1 MLTSMEKYLFVT
13 VNYATEVPGDALPNC
28 FMLVKYGDDIA
39 RTRIAHNHSNPRWG
53 QAFAFGLAEKNQPI
67 GFRLMDKDYE
77 FTAFKI
83 DLGNEMDAA
92 PKLYE
97 YKFAEYSIVSIK
109 IQVCSFFEGPGVEP
123 GEVNP
128 KELPVWEVDLDK
140 LNSAQEIVLKKEVVV
155 VPPAPTI
162 NLNWAAA
169 RMNVKVIGI
178 LGMLTSG
185 TRDCYIKI
193 KYRDRR
199 KKTTRHFGD
208 SYTPVWNEEFTFKF
222 DPEFRTIELRF
233 YNSMYGGQHCEST
246 KKVEIELVEQKE
258 YEVVFFDSRT
268 PAWLTFTIKL
278 FEDPDRCTDSLGE
291 SCDSIEVR
299 DDAATTKKAKKHNH
313 TGTGRCKYC
322 ACACSKEHKC
332 SNCPRCNGC
341 QDCGCACAC
350 DCDSSGSDDDSGCDC
365 DCNCDCNC
373 NCSAPKC
380 SGCGGGCGGCGSDD
394 DCCVI
399 A

>member
-1 MLTSMEKYLFVT
+1 
-13 VNYATEVPGDALPNC
+13 
-28 FMLVKYGDDIA
+28 
-39 RTRIAHNHSNPRWG
+39 
-53 QAFAFGLAEKNQPI
+53 
-67 GFRLMDKDYE
+67 
-77 FTAFKI
+77 
-83 DLGNEMDAA
+83 MDAA

-185 TRDCYIKI
+185 TRFAQDPLSLFRNDAYIAYRDCYIMI

-233 YNSMYGGQHCEST
+233 YVSWAKNHVHDVLCLIEFFLFQNSMYGGQHCEST

-268 PAWLTFTIKL
+268 PAWLTFTIQL
-278 FEDPDRCTDSLGE
+278 VRHMRLTCT
-291 SCDSIEVR
+291 
-299 DDAATTKKAKKHNH
+299 A
-313 TGTGRCKYC
+313 
-322 ACACSKEHKC
+322 
-332 SNCPRCNGC
+332 
-341 QDCGCACAC
+341 
-350 DCDSSGSDDDSGCDC
+350 
-365 DCNCDCNC
+365 
-373 NCSAPKC
+373 
-380 SGCGGGCGGCGSDD
+380 
-394 DCCVI
+394 
-399 A
+399 